1 MLQTVALLGLFVVAA
16 SPLPVRWSD
25 SPHRVV
31 ARIAESRLSE
41 PARREVRRLLNGTP
55 LADVSTWA
63 DDIRGRRPNTSNWHY
78 VNIPVTDSVYRPR
91 EQCPRGCIIRAY
103 EAQVAILRD
112 PRRSRAERAD
122 ALRFVV
128 HLVADIH
135 SPMHAGDR
143 GDRGGND
150 LVVWHRNRRTNLHAF
165 WDSGLLRAASLDERA
180 LQRRIEARLRGG
192 IAPDTVARGSVVDWA
207 MESHGVARDL
217 AYRLLPDDYRIGRDY
232 VDAAL
237 PVLEDRL
244 MRAALRLAAVLNQ
257 ALVPS
262 ERPGD

>member
-1 MLQTVALLGLFVVAA
+1 MLQTVSLLGVLLAA
-16 SPLPVRWSD
+16 APLPVRWSD
-25 SPHRVV
+25 APHRVV
-31 ARIAESRLSE
+31 ARIAESRLGA
-41 PARREVRRLLNGTP
+41 PARAEARRLLHGAS

-78 VNIPVTDSVYRPR
+78 VNIPVTDSVYRAR

-103 EAQVAILRD
+103 EAQLAILRD
-112 PRRSRAERAD
+112 PGRSRAERAD

-180 LQRRIEARLRGG
+180 LQRRVEDRIRSATNLDLVSG
-192 IAPDTVARGSVVDWA
+192 GSVVEWA
-207 MESHGVARDL
+207 IESHGVARDL
-217 AYRLLPDDYRIGRDY
+217 AYRLLPDDYRIDAAY

-244 MRAALRLAAVLNQ
+244 TRAALRLAAVLNH
-257 ALVPS
+257 ALVPAGQ
-262 ERPGD
+262 PGD